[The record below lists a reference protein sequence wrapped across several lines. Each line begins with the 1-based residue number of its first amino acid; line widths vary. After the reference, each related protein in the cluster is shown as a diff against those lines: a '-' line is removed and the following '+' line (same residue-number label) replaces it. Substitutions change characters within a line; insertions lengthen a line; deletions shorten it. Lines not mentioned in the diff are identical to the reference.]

1 MNRRS
6 LLSCALCLVATVPAS
21 VHASAQDTVQ
31 AASPI
36 QAVQVAIETTA
47 GTILAETDPRAPV
60 TSANFLRY
68 VDEGRFDGV
77 TFYRGMV
84 LGPAAGLIQGGTGGA
99 PDRVLPPIAHEPTSE
114 TGLSHTDGALSMA
127 RFDPGT
133 ATGDF
138 FIIVGNVS
146 SLDAGKSA
154 PGDPGFAVFGHVVEG
169 MDVVRHILA
178 APKSPTE
185 GEGFMRGQM
194 LEPRVRI
201 VSVRRVGAESGAES
215 AAAEQELLTGGA

>member
-1 MNRRS
+1 MIRRT
-6 LLSCALCLVATVPAS
+6 LLSLALSLALAPA
-21 VHASAQDTVQ
+21 AMAQDAPP
-31 AASPI
+31 AA
-36 QAVQVAIETTA
+36 VRVAIETSA

-68 VDEGRFDGV
+68 VDEGRFNGT

-84 LGPAAGLIQGGTGGA
+84 LSPAAGLIQGGTAGA
-99 PDRVLPPIAHEPTSE
+99 PDKVLPPIAHEPTSE
-114 TGLSHTDGALSMA
+114 TGLTHTDGALSMA

-146 SLDAGKSA
+146 SLDAGKTT
-154 PGDPGFAVFGHVVEG
+154 PDDPGFAVFGRVVEG
-169 MDVVRHILA
+169 MDIVRQILA

-194 LEPRVRI
+194 LDPRVQI
-201 VSVRRVGAESGAES
+201 ISARRVPI
-215 AAAEQELLTGGA
+215 QE

>member
-1 MNRRS
+1 MIRRTLLALS
-6 LLSCALCLVATVPAS
+6 LSLALAPA
-21 VHASAQDTVQ
+21 VTAQD
-31 AASPI
+31 AAP
-36 QAVQVAIETTA
+36 VRVAIETDA
-47 GTILAETDPRAPV
+47 GTILAETDPRAPI

-68 VDEGRFDGV
+68 VDEGRFNG
-77 TFYRGMV
+77 TAFYRGMV
-84 LGPAAGLIQGGTGGA
+84 LSPAAGLIQGGTGGA
-99 PDRVLPPIAHEPTSE
+99 PERVLPPIAHEPTNE
-114 TGLSHTDGALSMA
+114 TGLTHTDGALSMA

-154 PGDPGFAVFGHVVEG
+154 PDDPGFAVFGRVVEG
-169 MDVVRHILA
+169 MDIVRQILA

-194 LEPRVRI
+194 LDPRVRI
-201 VSVRRVGAESGAES
+201 VSVRRVPI
-215 AAAEQELLTGGA
+215 QE

>member
-1 MNRRS
+1 MIRRTLLALS
-6 LLSCALCLVATVPAS
+6 LSLALAPA
-21 VHASAQDTVQ
+21 VTAQD
-31 AASPI
+31 AAP
-36 QAVQVAIETTA
+36 VRVAIETDA
-47 GTILAETDPRAPV
+47 GTILAETDPRAPI

-68 VDEGRFDGV
+68 VDEGRFNGT

-84 LGPAAGLIQGGTGGA
+84 LSPAAGLIQGGTGGA
-99 PDRVLPPIAHEPTSE
+99 PERVLPPIAHEPTSE
-114 TGLSHTDGALSMA
+114 TGLTHTDGALSMA

-154 PGDPGFAVFGHVVEG
+154 PGDPGFAVFGRVVEG
-169 MDVVRHILA
+169 MDIVRQILA

-194 LEPRVRI
+194 LDPRVRI
-201 VSVRRVGAESGAES
+201 VSVRRVPI
-215 AAAEQELLTGGA
+215 QE